1 MRIAK
6 TLVIVKGE
14 TMLNLKRIL
23 AATDL
28 SLKSLPG
35 VNYAIS
41 LARQRGAELAI
52 AYVAADREMP
62 ALSLN
67 YVEGELLVPGRWA
80 GLEQQS
86 NGTVEAEI
94 MKADRRLA
102 SFLERHVEAGML
114 ASVRAKRLPR
124 LGDVAEEIVT
134 AAIQQECDLIV
145 MSSRGRA
152 WLRRMISGSLC
163 EKVARM
169 APCPV
174 LTIQPSVWV
183 RDDGRLVP
191 VESMKLAAA
200 GSAA

>member
-1 MRIAK
+1 
-6 TLVIVKGE
+6 
-14 TMLNLKRIL
+14 MLNIKKIL

-28 SLKSLPG
+28 SEKSLPG
-35 VNYAIS
+35 VKYAIS
-41 LARQRGAELAI
+41 LAKQRGMQLAI
-52 AYVAADREMP
+52 VYVAGDREIP
-62 ALSLN
+62 TLSLN
-67 YVEGELLVPGRWA
+67 YVEGELLVPGQWTWFQERR
-80 GLEQQS
+80 
-86 NGTVEAEI
+86 NGSVEAEI
-94 MKADRRLA
+94 MKAALKLA
-102 SFLERHVEAGML
+102 TFLERHIEPEML
-114 ASVRAKRLPR
+114 ASVRLKRMAR
-124 LGDVAEEIVT
+124 SGDVAEEIVT
-134 AAIQQECDLIV
+134 AAIQEECDLIV

-191 VESMKLAAA
+191 VESMKLAQA

>member
-1 MRIAK
+1 
-6 TLVIVKGE
+6 
-14 TMLNLKRIL
+14 MLNIRKIL

-28 SLKSLPG
+28 SEKSLPG
-35 VNYAIS
+35 VKYAIS
-41 LARQRGAELAI
+41 LAKQRGVQLQI
-52 AYVAADREMP
+52 VYVADDPRVP
-62 ALSLN
+62 TLSLN
-67 YVEGELLVPGRWA
+67 YVEGELLVPGQWTWFEEKR
-80 GLEQQS
+80 
-86 NGTVEAEI
+86 NGSVEAEI

-102 SFLERHVEAGML
+102 TFVERHVDPEML
-114 ASVRAKRLPR
+114 ASVPLKRVPR

-134 AAIQQECDLIV
+134 AAIQEECDLIV

-191 VESMKLAAA
+191 VESMKLAQA